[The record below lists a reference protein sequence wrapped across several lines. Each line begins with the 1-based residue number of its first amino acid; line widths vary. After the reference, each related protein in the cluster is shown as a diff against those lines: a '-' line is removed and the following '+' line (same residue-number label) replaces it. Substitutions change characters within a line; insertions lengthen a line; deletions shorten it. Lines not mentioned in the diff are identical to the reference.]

1 MTDKE
6 ATTATPPANEEP
18 VVPDM
23 IDNMW
28 AKLMATPTKKWITI
42 GLIGTFSILYFILT
56 AVLYKYGF
64 AGFDPKNCYF
74 VSGLDV
80 PALTREAAVTA
91 AEAADVTVSKGYP
104 INMGHM
110 FRVWFKWGFWSC
122 VVTIVISA
130 TATPM
135 HAYMP
140 SKRSFLNPFFA
151 ILAGIGFCNAAA
163 WFLLGLFW
171 RLSLGGR
178 ISSGEKI
185 VRPDG
190 TDSAA
195 WKEQL

>member
-1 MTDKE
+1 
-6 ATTATPPANEEP
+6 
-18 VVPDM
+18 
-23 IDNMW
+23 MW
-28 AKLMATPTKKWITI
+28 AKLTATPTKKCVTI
-42 GLIGTFSILYFILT
+42 GLISTLSLAYLAFT
-56 AVLYKYGF
+56 AYLAKYGF
-64 AGFDPKNCYF
+64 AGTDPEKCFF

-80 PALTREAAVTA
+80 PALTREDAITA
-91 AEAADVTVSKGYP
+91 AEAADVTISKGYP

-122 VVTIVISA
+122 VATIAITA
-130 TATPM
+130 LATPM

-140 SKRSFLNPFFA
+140 SKRSCLNPFFA

-178 ISSGEKI
+178 ICSGEKI

-190 TDSAA
+190 TDNEA
-195 WKEQL
+195 WKDQL